1 MSMNGVWNRIVQI
14 VEFLEVG
21 DYDDSTG
28 SNLPASVR
36 NHYSTTLSG
45 ADLGFRVAFYINK
58 S

>member
-1 MSMNGVWNRIVQI
+1 MNGVWNRIVQI

-58 S
+58 L